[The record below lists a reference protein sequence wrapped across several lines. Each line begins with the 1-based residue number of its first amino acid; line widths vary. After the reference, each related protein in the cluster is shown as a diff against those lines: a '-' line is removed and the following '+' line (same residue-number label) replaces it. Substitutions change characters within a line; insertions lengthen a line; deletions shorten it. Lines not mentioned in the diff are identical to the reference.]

1 MFILQNHLINR
12 SVPKV
17 DKSYSLNRTYSL
29 FRTLGTR
36 HLVVIDHSN
45 QVAGIITR
53 KDLMNYNV
61 TTRLIGVEERMGGD
75 DSDYDEENNSFGG
88 KDIPTILTH
97 APSNE
102 LGHVPPRDS
111 DSEYTYTPNP
121 TPTIDPRHHT
131 FTSDEL
137 PLKTITDE
145 TNL

>member
-1 MFILQNHLINR
+1 
-12 SVPKV
+12 
-17 DKSYSLNRTYSL
+17 
-29 FRTLGTR
+29 
-36 HLVVIDHSN
+36 
-45 QVAGIITR
+45 
-53 KDLMNYNV
+53 MNYNV

-145 TNL
+145 TNLWHEARAPRNNLGSVQESFI